1 MGHTRHRVLAK
12 KVVDLTFC
20 EFLNLW
26 MSAIGFNGKKGEITW
41 YLSLLSAAVA
51 MTAYLFNSMAALIAG
66 FKLAKFDVCL

>member
-1 MGHTRHRVLAK
+1 MEHTGHRVLAK
-12 KVVDLTFC
+12 KVVDLTLC
-20 EFLNLW
+20 EFLNLR
-26 MSAIGFNGKKGEITW
+26 MSAIDLDGKKGEITW